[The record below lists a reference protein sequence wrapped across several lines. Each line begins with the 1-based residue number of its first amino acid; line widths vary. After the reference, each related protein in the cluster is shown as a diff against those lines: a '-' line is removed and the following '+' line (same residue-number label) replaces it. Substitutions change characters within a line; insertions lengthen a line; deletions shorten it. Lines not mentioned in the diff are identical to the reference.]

1 MMTRC
6 VASRTVHLRRHA
18 VRFRHRTHVLAARSA
33 GKDVMNYGRLAA
45 AALAG
50 TVVDA
55 VYGFLVYG
63 MLLAG
68 EFGRFPNVY
77 RPSDASPT
85 YLMCMFCGIFV
96 AMIFA
101 VVIYSKGIES
111 HGGAAEGMRFGAVL
125 GVFVGALFSS
135 ISYGTL
141 NIGRKLAAM
150 MAVAGLF
157 EWILV
162 GTVIGLVYRVDR
174 APRVP

>member
-1 MMTRC
+1 
-6 VASRTVHLRRHA
+6 
-18 VRFRHRTHVLAARSA
+18 
-33 GKDVMNYGRLAA
+33 MNYGRLVA

-68 EFGRFPNVY
+68 EFGRYPNVY
-77 RPSDASPT
+77 RPADASPVF
-85 YLMCMFCGIFV
+85 LMCMFCGIFV
-96 AMIFA
+96 AMLAA
-101 VVIYSKGIES
+101 VAIYSKGIES
-111 HGGAAEGMRFGAVL
+111 KGGPPEGMRFGALL
-125 GVFVGALFSS
+125 GVFLGVLFAS

-150 MAVAGLF
+150 MAVAGVV

-162 GTVIGLVYRVDR
+162 GTVIGAVYRVRR
-174 APRVP
+174 APRAV

>member
-1 MMTRC
+1 
-6 VASRTVHLRRHA
+6 
-18 VRFRHRTHVLAARSA
+18 
-33 GKDVMNYGRLAA
+33 MNYGRLVA

-55 VYGFLVYG
+55 VYGFLVFG

-68 EFGRFPNVY
+68 EFGRFPAVY
-77 RPSDASPT
+77 RASDASPV

-96 AMIFA
+96 AILLA

-111 HGGAAEGMRFGAVL
+111 TGGAAEGMRFGAL
-125 GVFVGALFSS
+125 IGLFVGVLFPS

-141 NIGRKLAAM
+141 NIGRRLTAM
-150 MAVAGLF
+150 MAVAIVV

-162 GTVIGLVYRVDR
+162 GTVIGAIYKVDR
-174 APRVP
+174 PATRP

>member
-1 MMTRC
+1 
-6 VASRTVHLRRHA
+6 
-18 VRFRHRTHVLAARSA
+18 
-33 GKDVMNYGRLAA
+33 MNYGRLVA

-68 EFGRFPNVY
+68 EFGRYPNVY
-77 RPSDASPT
+77 RPSDAPPAF
-85 YLMCMFCGIFV
+85 LMCMFAGIFV
-96 AMIFA
+96 AILFA

-111 HGGAAEGMRFGAVL
+111 KGGAAEGMRFGALL

-135 ISYGTL
+135 ISYGTM
-141 NIGRKLAAM
+141 NIGRKLATM
-150 MAVAGLF
+150 MAVAGLI

-162 GTVIGLVYRVDR
+162 GTVIGAVYRVAR
-174 APRVP
+174 APRAA

>member
-1 MMTRC
+1 
-6 VASRTVHLRRHA
+6 
-18 VRFRHRTHVLAARSA
+18 
-33 GKDVMNYGRLAA
+33 MNYGGLVA

-68 EFGRFPNVY
+68 EFGRYPAIY
-77 RPSDASPT
+77 RPNDASPVF
-85 YLMCMFCGIFV
+85 LMCMFGGIFV
-96 AMIFA
+96 ALLAA

-111 HGGAAEGMRFGAVL
+111 TGGAAEGMRFGALL
-125 GVFVGALFSS
+125 GVFVGVLFAS

-141 NIGRKLAAM
+141 NVGRKLPAM
-150 MAVAGLF
+150 MAAAGLV

-162 GTVIGLVYRVDR
+162 GSVIGAVYRVER
-174 APRVP
+174 APRAG